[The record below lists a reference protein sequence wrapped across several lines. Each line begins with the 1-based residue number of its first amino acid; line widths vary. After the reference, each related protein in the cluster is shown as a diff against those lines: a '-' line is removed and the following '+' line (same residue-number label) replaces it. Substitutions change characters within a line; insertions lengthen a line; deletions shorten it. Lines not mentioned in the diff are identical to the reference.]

1 MKTARLKILNFLI
14 DKLVK
19 TKNNIIMSEVTINQ
33 QLIYVWCKT
42 ERAGDIVF
50 VADTQ
55 NSDGEFLHFTDGT
68 RINSS
73 IIDEMLIAA
82 KDEDDAANISKTF
95 GGLGNVEPPKT
106 PGVKMKIPEKTTN
119 NTTDRRITDGKSA
132 PDPEVNVMMEMLSKM
147 SKKNQAEMPVKVN
160 IPSIQVYEMLKDQMD
175 LEDSDL
181 NEQIGL
187 LIENQINNLQD
198 QLRSQIQSFITNYY
212 TNE

>member
-1 MKTARLKILNFLI
+1 MKTARLKLLNFLI

-19 TKNNIIMSEVTINQ
+19 TKNKIIMSEVIQ
-33 QLIYVWCKT
+33 QQQIYVWTKT
-42 ERAGDIVF
+42 ERAGDVVF
-50 VADTQ
+50 VSDTQ
-55 NSDGEFLHFTDGT
+55 NADGEFLHFTDGT
-68 RINSS
+68 RIKSS
-73 IIDEMLIAA
+73 IINEMLIAA
-82 KDEDDAANISKTF
+82 KDEDDASDISKTF
-95 GGLGNVEPPKT
+95 GGLGDIQPPKT
-106 PGVKMKIPEKTTN
+106 PGVKMFPEKTTN
-119 NTTDRRITDGKSA
+119 TTTEDDAVDISG
-132 PDPEVNVMMEMLSKM
+132 PDPEINVMMEMLSKM
-147 SKKNQAEMPVKVN
+147 SKKNRAEMPVQVN

>member
-1 MKTARLKILNFLI
+1 MKAARLKILNFLI
-14 DKLVK
+14 RKLIK
-19 TKNNIIMSEVTINQ
+19 IKNRTMSEVTTEKQ
-33 QLIYVWCKT
+33 IYVWSKT
-42 ERAGDIVF
+42 ERAGQIVE
-50 VADTQ
+50 VSEEQKDEKWL
-55 NSDGEFLHFTDGT
+55 SFTDGT
-68 RINSS
+68 RVNREIV
-73 IIDEMLIAA
+73 DEMLIGAIN
-82 KDEDDAANISKTF
+82 EDDAIEISATF
-95 GGLGNVEPPKT
+95 GGLGGGIEKKKEKAKPQPKQER
-106 PGVKMKIPEKTTN
+106 K
-119 NTTDRRITDGKSA
+119 ITDSKSA

-147 SKKNQAEMPVKVN
+147 SKKNQAEMPVQVN

>member
-1 MKTARLKILNFLI
+1 MKAVRLKILNFLI
-14 DKLVK
+14 RKLIK
-19 TKNNIIMSEVTINQ
+19 IKNRTMSEVTTEKQ
-33 QLIYVWCKT
+33 IYVWSKT
-42 ERAGDIVF
+42 ERAGQIVE
-50 VADTQ
+50 VSEEQKDEKWL
-55 NSDGEFLHFTDGT
+55 SFTDGT
-68 RINSS
+68 RVNREIV
-73 IIDEMLIAA
+73 DEMLIGANDENDAIEIAA
-82 KDEDDAANISKTF
+82 TF
-95 GGLGNVEPPKT
+95 GGLGGGIENKKASPQPKQER
-106 PGVKMKIPEKTTN
+106 K
-119 NTTDRRITDGKSA
+119 ITDGKSA

-147 SKKNQAEMPVKVN
+147 SKKNQAEMPVQVN

>member
-1 MKTARLKILNFLI
+1 MKAARLKILNFLI
-14 DKLVK
+14 RKLIK
-19 TKNNIIMSEVTINQ
+19 IKNRTMSEVTTEKQ
-33 QLIYVWCKT
+33 IYVWSKT
-42 ERAGDIVF
+42 ERAGQIVE
-50 VADTQ
+50 VSEDQ
-55 NSDGEFLHFTDGT
+55 KDEKWLSFTDGT
-68 RINSS
+68 RVNRGIV
-73 IIDEMLIAA
+73 DELLIAA
-82 KDEDDAANISKTF
+82 IDENDAIEISATF
-95 GGLGNVEPPKT
+95 GGIGAGVEKKKEKAKPQPKQEH
-106 PGVKMKIPEKTTN
+106 K
-119 NTTDRRITDGKSA
+119 ITDDKSA

-147 SKKNQAEMPVKVN
+147 SKKNQAEMPVQVN